1 VDPGGFDAWDWQE
14 QHALDASVGAPPD
27 RFNTA
32 GQDWGLPPLVPH
44 RLREAGYGPFIETI
58 RAQLRHAGGLRVDH
72 VLGLFRLWWIPS
84 GSGPADGAYV
94 RYPTHELLEVLA
106 IESERAGAI
115 VIGED
120 LGTVPPGVRQELR
133 RRRILSTRLALFER
147 GRPDRYPRRAFA
159 AVTTHDLPTISGIW
173 SGADVRDQAA
183 AGISADADANEQL
196 RRQLSRVAGLGP
208 EAVVDDVT
216 LALHARLAA
225 SPSMLVAAT
234 LEDALG
240 VQERPNLPGTVGDQ
254 RANWSVA
261 LPAPIESIRRSRRV
275 RRLAEALR
283 R

>member
-1 VDPGGFDAWDWQE
+1 
-14 QHALDASVGAPPD
+14 
-27 RFNTA
+27 
-32 GQDWGLPPLVPH
+32 
-44 RLREAGYGPFIETI
+44 
-58 RAQLRHAGGLRVDH
+58 

-147 GRPDRYPRRAFA
+147 GPPDRYPRGAFA
-159 AVTTHDLPTISGIW
+159 AVTTHDLPTIAGIW

-208 EAVVDDVT
+208 EAGVDGLT

-275 RRLAEALR
+275 RRLAETLR